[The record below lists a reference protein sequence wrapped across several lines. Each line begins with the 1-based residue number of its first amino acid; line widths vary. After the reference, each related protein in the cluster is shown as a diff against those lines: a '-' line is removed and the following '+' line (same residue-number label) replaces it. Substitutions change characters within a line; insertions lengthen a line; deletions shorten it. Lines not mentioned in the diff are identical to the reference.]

1 MIPKFSRNFLFNST
15 CPTLLFHHERE
26 KLKAIQVRQRGL
38 GQVIEFHLLGLQD
51 PINLQVSLELMIPL
65 VHKDHIYQDYKV
77 HLLQILQ
84 QHQMAISL
92 LYLLM
97 ETLQMEILPHHLTV
111 VEEVL
116 LILVG
121 ILVVVLQILVGIP
134 MGLPVQ
140 VETLLP
146 LPLLPGGVGEEVVH
160 LPLLHHKVDQLG
172 HKVQIFLLS
181 IIEAELLTPEQLPK
195 S

>member
-1 MIPKFSRNFLFNST
+1 M
-15 CPTLLFHHERE
+15 
-26 KLKAIQVRQRGL
+26 
-38 GQVIEFHLLGLQD
+38 LGLLYPAD
-51 PINLQVSLELMIPL
+51 LQVSLELMILL
-65 VHKDHIYQDYKV
+65 VHKDHIYQDHKV

-97 ETLQMEILPHHLTV
+97 ETLQMEILPHRLLV
-111 VEEVL
+111 VEVL

-134 MGLPVQ
+134 MGLPAQ

-146 LPLLPGGVGEEVVH
+146 LPLLPEGVGEEVGH